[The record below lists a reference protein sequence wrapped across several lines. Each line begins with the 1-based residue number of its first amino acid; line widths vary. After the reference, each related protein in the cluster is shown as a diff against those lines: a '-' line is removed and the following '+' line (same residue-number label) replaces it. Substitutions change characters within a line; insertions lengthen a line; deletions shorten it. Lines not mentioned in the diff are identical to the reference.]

1 MKLYEISELYTDFM
15 FALENGEIPDEAIAD
30 TLEGIEATFLDKAD
44 NIACMVK
51 SYEAEAAAI
60 KEEQA
65 KLAERA
71 KAKQAHADS
80 LKKYLAA
87 HMLKVGMLKA
97 ESPRVRL
104 SFRKSEAVEIAN
116 EAEFVEYALAA
127 GRDDLLKYK
136 APDINKTAIK
146 AAIKNGETVQG
157 AAIVEKQNL
166 QIK

>member
-15 FALENGEIPDEAIAD
+15 FALENGEIPVEAIED
-30 TLEGIEATFLDKAD
+30 TLEGIESTFIDKAD
-44 NIACMVK
+44 NIACMIK

-71 KAKQAHADS
+71 KAKQSYADG

-87 HMLKVGMLKA
+87 HMLKVGMMKA

-104 SFRKSEAVEIAN
+104 SFRKSEAVEIAD
-116 EAEFVEYALAA
+116 EAAFVEYAQRA
-127 GRDDLLKYK
+127 GRDDYLKYK
-136 APDINKTAIK
+136 APDINRTAIK
-146 AAIKNGETVQG
+146 AAIKNGEAVQG
-157 AAIVEKQNL
+157 AAIVERQNL